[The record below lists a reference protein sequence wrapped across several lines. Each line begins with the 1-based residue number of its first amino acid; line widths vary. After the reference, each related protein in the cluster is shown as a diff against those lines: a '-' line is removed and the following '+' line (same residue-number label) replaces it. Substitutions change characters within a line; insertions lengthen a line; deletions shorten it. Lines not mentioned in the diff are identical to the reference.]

1 MELIH
6 NQLFKIL
13 EPESGVVYEA
23 GLYRVILNE
32 RGMGKVVAVRLDPP
46 EKSPG
51 RKGGRRRLQ
60 QTLKARKKQ
69 AQPLVGALI
78 WMDAEE
84 LKRLDSAN
92 LLLPIELERDPV
104 CFKPLANA
112 RRQKEYER
120 RIVAMA
126 GFLNFRRLQDGII
139 AHGGLSGLVED
150 AMSVA
155 GVSRAFVYRQWSN
168 LARFGISEL
177 SLYPR
182 QDLSGAPGQRRF
194 CSPSGRKKPG
204 PKTLAERIA
213 KAYGK
218 PAVPLQPGMTE
229 EWQDRLL
236 AADRK
241 NKEPTLSL
249 RARYERVIETAFVR
263 NVKQVGRE
271 LVPIELKEGDYPN
284 FAQFK
289 WLITTRKSAL
299 EQIQEQTT
307 KGHFDRAL
315 RGLTGK
321 SWIGVAG
328 PGHTWAIDST
338 VGDIYLRSSVNRA
351 WIIGRPI
358 VYIIVDVW
366 STAVVGFYVCLSGPS
381 WTSAKISLFNAITD
395 PLTMGSLWGYQPL
408 ISLAPHPTLCY
419 CLMCDRGEYLSGAA
433 RQTLLELK
441 ASGSYAPPYRPD
453 LKGLVEVL
461 HRITKDQQF
470 PFIPGAIDFRREEYE
485 LRRVRMEDSAYTMP
499 EYVEYLHEIFWRYNL
514 TADRIH
520 RLDAHMIGEGVF
532 PSPAGLWRYGH
543 QIGIGF
549 SRSTPTADLIQQLLP
564 QTQGL
569 IKKNGVYVAGQCYE
583 PPQLPGLDWTTK
595 ARNLGYQ
602 EISARYY
609 PGSVSR
615 VWTPHPLDKGF
626 LELKISDQA
635 RASSEL
641 TFDEVA
647 DAFAYQKLSKSKQDH
662 ARLLIRLE
670 SMQREARLR
679 RNAVAATDE
688 AISRAKGKSPSA
700 TLAREIEKSLG
711 VGAPEAGATP
721 ASSPTS
727 HEGEDEYFEIMNDV
741 LAAAN
746 NHDD

>member
-1 MELIH
+1 MELMH

-23 GLYRVILNE
+23 GLYRVVLNE
-32 RGMGKVVAVRLDPP
+32 RGLGKVVTVRLDPSGKP
-46 EKSPG
+46 NG
-51 RKGGRRRLQ
+51 RKGGRRRLDK
-60 QTLKARKKQ
+60 TLRARKKQ
-69 AQPLVGALI
+69 AQPLVGSLI

-92 LLLPIELERDPV
+92 LLLAVDLERDPV
-104 CFKPLANA
+104 CFKPLTSA

-120 RIVAMA
+120 RITAMA
-126 GFLNFRRLQDGII
+126 GFLNFRRLEEGILV
-139 AHGGLSGLVED
+139 HGGLSGLVKE

-155 GVSRAFVYRQWSN
+155 GVSRAFVYKQWSN
-168 LARFGISEL
+168 LVRFGIGEL

-194 CSPSGRKKPG
+194 CSPGGRKKPG

-213 KAYGK
+213 IAGGT

-229 EWQDRLL
+229 EWQDRML
-236 AADRK
+236 AAYRQIQA
-241 NKEPTLSL
+241 PTLSL
-249 RARYERVIETAFVR
+249 RAVYEQAIGSAFVR
-263 NVKQVGRE
+263 NFKHAGRE
-271 LVPIELKEGDYPN
+271 LVPVELKEGDYPN
-284 FAQFK
+284 FGQFK

-299 EQIQEQTT
+299 ERIQERTT

-321 SWIGVAG
+321 SWLGVAG

-358 VYIIVDVW
+358 VYIIADVW
-366 STAVVGFYVCLSGPS
+366 STSIVGFYVCLSGPS
-381 WTSAKISLFNAITD
+381 WDTAKASLFSAVTD

-408 ISLAPHPTLCY
+408 ISLDPHPTLCY
-419 CLMCDRGEYLSGAA
+419 CLMCDRGEYLSRAA
-433 RQTLLELK
+433 SQTLLELK
-441 ASGSYAPPYRPD
+441 VSGSYAPPYRPD

-485 LRRVRMEDSAYTMP
+485 LRRVRMEDSAFTLP
-499 EYVEYLHEIFWRYNL
+499 EYVEYLHGVFWRYNL
-514 TADRIH
+514 TADRTG

-543 QIGIGF
+543 QIGLGF

-564 QTQGL
+564 QTQGR
-569 IKKNGVYVAGQCYE
+569 IKKDGVYVGGQCYE

-595 ARNLGYQ
+595 ARNLGY
-602 EISARYY
+602 EDITARYY

-615 VWTPHPLDKGF
+615 VWTPHPVDKGF

-635 RASSEL
+635 RASAEL
-641 TFDEVA
+641 TFEEVA
-647 DAFAYQKLSKSKQDH
+647 DAFAYQKLSKSKQEH
-662 ARLLIRLE
+662 TRLLVRLE
-670 SMQREARLR
+670 SMQREERLR
-679 RNAVAATDE
+679 RNAIAATDE

-711 VGAPEAGATP
+711 VAAPETGPTP
-721 ASSPTS
+721 ASSSAS

-741 LAAAN
+741 MAAAN
-746 NHDD
+746 NYGD